1 MKTSRQRHHQ
11 KKRDKQNNISPHNT
25 AQNTE
30 DCPININHNENKVMF
45 SYPQYR
51 QYNIIIRRLSFTRY
65 GMF

>member
-45 SYPQYR
+45 SYPQNR
-51 QYNIIIRRLSFTRY
+51 Q
-65 GMF
+65 